1 MSFNFLK
8 FWSKSFTHRMM
19 LAAALFLIPLI
30 YISSNLYSKL
40 EEDVKF
46 TKIEKLGID
55 LTRQAFILQYQ
66 FLKLDSNDLTP
77 LERRNAEDFFK
88 FFEAFEKE
96 HGLEYN
102 TASKIK
108 AIKNNYEIILNSSN
122 SDAYV
127 FEEFKNELKS
137 LTEIIS
143 IDYNLILDPELQ
155 TYSLNN
161 LIFGQSTSLMY
172 AVNNY
177 GIEKQN
183 AILNNSSNSAELEGR
198 IGQLIAYNNFYQDAA
213 ILAHNSNENISN
225 YINIKSN
232 SDEIKTAI
240 NKLIRA
246 NSDNISSRHSAAN
259 HRIYKVTLDN
269 IDLVENKLKIRL
281 SNIEAEKFTIIAF
294 SFFLFLS
301 ALFTI
306 IVFLERG
313 VITPIKNIISNME
326 SVVAGDYTQD
336 LDDKNRQDEIGQIMR
351 ALLVLRRNSVARI
364 EADKANQAKSE
375 FLATMS
381 HEIRTPM
388 NGVLGMAQA
397 LKVTNLNDK
406 QNKMLDV
413 ITSSGQALVSI
424 LNDILDMSKIE
435 AGKVE
440 LESIPMS
447 PSDMVRNAVLLFKD
461 KAKSHN
467 TIIEHKISNNAEGWY
482 LGDPNRL
489 SQIINN
495 FISNAIKFTNEGTVT
510 IELHNQDEK
519 RLVFSV
525 IDTGIGIPDEKI
537 ESLFSKFTQVDSSTT
552 RVYGGT
558 GLGLAIS
565 RGLIEA
571 MGGIVQV
578 ESTLGVGSRF
588 SFSIPTI
595 ATEAPATQETNR
607 SADSH
612 FIKQTAANENEELE
626 SDAAPEEGQLQIL
639 AAEDNPTNRLVL
651 QTLLGQIGLEVEFAE
666 NGKIAYELWQ
676 QKAFDIILMDIQMP
690 VWDGM
695 QAMKA
700 IREHEAE
707 TSRQRTP
714 IVVLSANAMK
724 HQIEEQL
731 EAGGDAHCAKPI
743 QLENLLNA
751 IDDAMAINDEIIAQ
765 SPEYALSANN

>member
-19 LAAALFLIPLI
+19 LAAALFLIPLV
-30 YISSNLYSKL
+30 YISTNLYLKL

-46 TKIEKLGID
+46 TKAEKLGID
-55 LTRQAFILQYQ
+55 LTRQAFMLQYQ
-66 FLKLDSNDLTP
+66 FLRLDSNDLTP
-77 LERRNAEDFFK
+77 LERRNAEEFFK
-88 FFEAFEKE
+88 YFEEFDKN
-96 HGLEYN
+96 HGLKYN
-102 TASKIK
+102 TASKINT
-108 AIKNNYEIILNSSN
+108 IKNNYQIILNSTN

-127 FEEFKNELKS
+127 FDDFKNELKS

-143 IDYNLILDPELQ
+143 IDYNLILDPELE

-177 GIEKQN
+177 AIEKQN
-183 AILNNSSNSAELEGR
+183 SILNNNNSKELEGR

-213 ILAHNSNENISN
+213 IFAHNSNEGISN

-232 SDEIKTAI
+232 SDDIKTAI

-246 NSDNISSRHSAAN
+246 DRDNIYSRHSAAN

-269 IDLVENKLKIRL
+269 IDLVENKLKARL
-281 SNIEAEKFTIIAF
+281 SNIESEKFTIIAF

-397 LKVTNLNDK
+397 LKVTNLDDK

-461 KAKSHN
+461 RAKSHN
-467 TIIEHKISNNAEGWY
+467 SIIECKISNNAEGWY

-495 FISNAIKFTNEGTVT
+495 FVSNAIKFTNEGTVT
-510 IELHNQDEK
+510 IELHNQDEN

-525 IDTGIGIPDEKI
+525 VDTGIGIPDNKL

-595 ATEAPATQETNR
+595 ATEAPVETQTNR
-607 SADSH
+607 TADSH
-612 FIKQTAANENEELE
+612 FINKNTAANEELE
-626 SDAAPEEGQLQIL
+626 TDEVAEEGQLQIL

-651 QTLLGQIGLEVEFAE
+651 QTLLGQIGLNVEFAE

-676 QKAFDIILMDIQMP
+676 QKAYDIILMDIQMP

-700 IREHEAE
+700 IRDHETE
-707 TSRQRTP
+707 ISRQRTP

-731 EAGGDAHCAKPI
+731 GAGGDAHCAKPI